1 MKKDKKSYKKHMA
14 NPTLVDAGSVLILG
28 QVDSKMS
35 EKVSDRKLHQRKTGK
50 KSTSSKTRFKE
61 DLEALDSKWSD
72 RLSCLEAFIL
82 AKTIQ
87 PVNQPQT
94 VQSSGQP
101 TFQHVVVS
109 LVEHPQTG
117 TVTSD
122 QPFLPPTGP
131 ASTVT
136 TFCH

>member
-1 MKKDKKSYKKHMA
+1 MA

-35 EKVSDRKLHQRKTGK
+35 EKVSDKVVLPTQDRKLHQRKTGK
-50 KSTSSKTRFKE
+50 KSTSSKTSFKE
-61 DLEALDSKWSD
+61 DLEVLDSKWSD
-72 RLSCLEAFIL
+72 RLSCLEVFIL

-87 PVNQPQT
+87 LVDQPQT

-109 LVEHPQTG
+109 LVKHPQTG
-117 TVTSD
+117 TVNSD
-122 QPFLPPTGP
+122 QPFL
-131 ASTVT
+131 
-136 TFCH
+136 